1 MAVKSSI
8 YETIYRKLGFVY
20 IPSKGASVVRDNL
33 DVNDY
38 ILELLCF
45 KFTPQQKA
53 LWGTAS
59 DEVRTAITDVL
70 LSCRAYDFS
79 RKVKRI
85 ANGAQSAYEV
95 RNAKKELYSNGTPK
109 KTVLKIVNSN
119 TKNFYSV
126 IEATEKLFM
135 QSLPFSQQDLSD
147 LRYMIDTFGF
157 TTTKV
162 PEIRENKITLAG
174 MYDWVDWQ
182 KNANINDVLRMAYVL
197 SGGSAN
203 LATTELVKFK
213 LSRKQRRVII
223 NAMERVL
230 QNNKR
235 AYFDVA
241 DHLENWKAL
250 VRCLHVFEYNAPE
263 FQKLATAIYHGNV
276 ISLNAVIDYNIKH
289 KNLDTLLATLK
300 NSPGV
305 FARKLNYVIK
315 ELPDNR
321 EQILSAFVEIADKV
335 SLRVLVQ
342 ARNRFNAQQDEGSA
356 NRVVTISGSSPKT
369 RVIESSGGHFADVVT
384 AIDKGITARKTGV
397 KVYFTGDASE
407 VAVPTSNRAYNS
419 GFASIA
425 QGTKVVYPNAKELQ
439 IYSHWRNTDL
449 GNRVDL
455 DISCRFFN
463 EDFTKF
469 EDVAYYNTS
478 ANVKGYLA
486 KYSGDV
492 TGAPNGAEEYI
503 TIDID
508 RALGMGYR
516 YVMLYVNS
524 YTLQRFCTI
533 PECSAGLRITKSED
547 KSVDSS
553 VPIFNFALDSD
564 SKEVV
569 PFILD
574 LKAGKAIWLNT
585 QTNFRYAGSNMKNSV
600 FSDVKSLIQQ
610 DYLYVRNFVE
620 KLGMIVVVDKKDAD
634 LVIDPMNTTQVMQL
648 LD

>member
-20 IPSKGASVVRDNL
+20 IPSDGASVVRDNL

-45 KFTPQQKA
+45 KFASQQKV
-53 LWGTAS
+53 LWDTTS
-59 DEVRTAITDVL
+59 NEVRTAITDVL

-85 ANGAQSAYEV
+85 ANSAQSVYEV
-95 RNAKKELYSNGTPK
+95 RNAKKELYANGAPK

-119 TKNFYSV
+119 TKGSYNV
-126 IEATEKLFM
+126 VKTIEELFM

-147 LRYMIDTFGF
+147 LRYMIDAFSF

-162 PEIRENKITLAG
+162 PEIRENKINLAG
-174 MYDWVDWQ
+174 VYDWVDWQ
-182 KNANINDVLRMAYVL
+182 KDANINDVLRMAYVL

-203 LATTELVKFK
+203 LAAAELVKFK

-223 NAMERVL
+223 NAMEKVL

-241 DHLENWKAL
+241 DHLGNWKAL
-250 VRCLHVFEYNAPE
+250 VKHLHVFEYNAPE
-263 FQKLATAIYHGNV
+263 FRKLANAIYNGNV
-276 ISLNAVIDYNIKH
+276 ISLNSVIDYNIKH
-289 KNLDTLLATLK
+289 KNLDTLLGTLK
-300 NSPGV
+300 NFPGF

-321 EQILSAFVEIADKV
+321 EQILSAFAEIANKV

-342 ARNRFNAQQDEGSA
+342 ARNNFSSLQGEESTNK
-356 NRVVTISGSSPKT
+356 VVTISGTTPKT
-369 RVIESSGGHFADVVT
+369 RVVDSSGGYFADVVT
-384 AIDKGITARKTGV
+384 AIDKGITARKAGV

-407 VAVPTSNRAYNS
+407 VAVPTSNRVYNS

-425 QGTKVVYPNAKELQ
+425 QGTKVAYPSAKELQ
-439 IYSHWRNTDL
+439 IYSHWRNTDS

-455 DISCRFFN
+455 DISCRFFK
-463 EDFTKF
+463 EDFTDF
-469 EDVAYYNTS
+469 VDLAYYSTDLNS
-478 ANVKGYLA
+478 YLA
-486 KYSGDV
+486 KYSGDIRN
-492 TGAPNGAEEYI
+492 APNGAEEYI
-503 TIDID
+503 TIDVDKALID
-508 RALGMGYR
+508 GYR

-524 YTLQRFCTI
+524 YTLQQFSAI

-569 PFILD
+569 SFILD
-574 LKAGKAIWLNT
+574 LKAGKAIWLNV
-585 QTNFRYAGSNMKNSV
+585 QTSFRSSYSNMKDSV
-600 FSDVKSLIQQ
+600 LSDVKNLMQQ
-610 DYLYVRNFVE
+610 DCLYVRNFAE
-620 KLGMIVVVDKKDAD
+620 KLGMIVVTDEKDAD